1 MYTYLYH
8 QNAIIAGKSSAHIFF
23 KNHKTQLT
31 AHANNYLGQKKS
43 PSKSTYIGPKEHIV
57 ATWNTVKKFN
67 ISTPFEGPVVLRLK
81 YPPIWADWAEHANC
95 YLLKEC

>member
-1 MYTYLYH
+1 MTFYIVQH
-8 QNAIIAGKSSAHIFF
+8 EIIPLI
-23 KNHKTQLT
+23 TV
-31 AHANNYLGQKKS
+31 HANDYLGQKKVQANLS
-43 PSKSTYIGPKEHIV
+43 MYIGPKVHIV
-57 ATWNTVKKFN
+57 DTWGTIKKLN